1 MAREREL
8 LPTAERREYSNDRR
22 RPAAGANS
30 TVAGL
35 LPMVEAEDDVVGR
48 VQNDCNEATD
58 NGQKD
63 EDGVSRFGQTSR
75 SLNAPEDVDKK

>member
-1 MAREREL
+1 
-8 LPTAERREYSNDRR
+8 
-22 RPAAGANS
+22 
-30 TVAGL
+30 
-35 LPMVEAEDDVVGR
+35 MVEAEDDVV
-48 VQNDCNEATD
+48 DCNEATD